1 MKTVIVYYS
10 YSGKT
15 KVFAE
20 KKAHELDAKACQ
32 VMEKKARSKFNAY
45 VLGSHAAM
53 RQKQSDIIPLDVDLM
68 DYDKIVIAGPIWAG
82 LPAPAV
88 NSIISLLPEGKDVE
102 LYFTSGS
109 GKSKGQEKV
118 KNLILER
125 GCSFSGYHDVKES
138 EILT

>member
-1 MKTVIVYYS
+1 MKTLIIYYS

-53 RQKQSDIIPLDVDLM
+53 RQKQSGIIPLDVDLM

-88 NSIISLLPEGKDVE
+88 NSIISLLPTGKEVE
-102 LYFTSGS
+102 VYFTSGS

-118 KNLILER
+118 KNLILEK
-125 GCSFSGYHDVKES
+125 GCSVSGYHDIKES
-138 EILT
+138 EIRI

>member
-1 MKTVIVYYS
+1 MKILIIFYS

-20 KKAHELDAKACQ
+20 KKAQELDAKTCQ
-32 VMEKKARSKFNAY
+32 VMEKKLRSKFNAY

-53 RQKQSDIIPLDVDLM
+53 RQNQSDIIPLDVDLM
-68 DYDKIVIAGPIWAG
+68 DYDTIIIAGPIWAG

-88 NSIISLLPEGKDVE
+88 NSIISLLPTGKEVE
-102 LYFTSGS
+102 VYFTSGS

-118 KNLILER
+118 KQLVLQK
-125 GCSFSGYHDVKES
+125 GCSFFGYHDVKES
-138 EILT
+138 EIQV

>member
-1 MKTVIVYYS
+1 MKTLIIYYS

-53 RQKQSDIIPLDVDLM
+53 RQKQSGIIPLDVDLM

-118 KNLILER
+118 KNLILEK
-125 GCSFSGYHDVKES
+125 GCSVSGYHDIKES
-138 EILT
+138 EIGI